1 MISQIMAKPIR
12 DIPKKRGRGRPKTTG
27 RGEAVLLRLH
37 PPLITA
43 LDRWAKRQEGSVSRP
58 EAIRRLIEQGLAGTG
73 LERTTSRGA
82 AQKAS
87 DLAAAA
93 IENLT
98 DPSQPSEQKQKAKRR
113 LIQGPEEFRDIRGD
127 QPRRK

>member
-1 MISQIMAKPIR
+1 MKRSISNIE
-12 DIPKKRGRGRPKTTG
+12 KKRGRGRPRVG
-27 RGEAVLLRLH
+27 AIPVMVRLL
-37 PPLITA
+37 PGQA
-43 LDRWAKRQEGSVSRP
+43 QKLDQWRKRQPEKPGRP
-58 EAIRRLIEQGLAGTG
+58 EAIRRLIDQGLAGTG
-73 LERTTSRGA
+73 PERTTNRGA

-87 DLAAAA
+87 DLAAKA

-98 DPSQPSEQKQKAKRR
+98 DASQPREQKQKAKRR

>member
-1 MISQIMAKPIR
+1 MTKSIR
-12 DIPKKRGRGRPKTTG
+12 DIPKKRRRRGRPKTTG

-43 LDRWAKRQEGSVSRP
+43 VDKWAKRQEGALSRP

-73 LERTTSRGA
+73 LERTTRKGA

-87 DLAAAA
+87 DLAATA

-98 DPSQPSEQKQKAKRR
+98 DPSQPREQKQKAKQR
-113 LIQGPEEFRDIRGD
+113 LIKGPEEFRDIRGD

>member
-1 MISQIMAKPIR
+1 MKRSITNIG
-12 DIPKKRGRGRPKTTG
+12 KKRGRGRPKVG
-27 RGEAVLLRLH
+27 AIPVMVRLL
-37 PPLITA
+37 PDQA
-43 LDRWAKRQEGSVSRP
+43 QKLDQWRKRQPEKPGRP
-58 EAIRRLIEQGLAGTG
+58 EAIRRLIDQGLAGTG
-73 LERTTSRGA
+73 RERTTSRGA